1 MQADESIRFS
11 QDTGA
16 ESAGT
21 QQFAMQA
28 INITKRFPGVV
39 ANDNV
44 CLNVRKGEVM
54 GLIGENGAGKSTLL
68 KVLNGVYPHGSYTG
82 TLLLDGREI
91 RPASPNDAMLLGV
104 GYVPQEINVLKYFSV
119 AENIF
124 MFDLRM
130 ESTRDKPQDGRPVR
144 KSRTPFANFSEM
156 FRATKQLLADNRID
170 LNPRADVRKLSIG
183 QQQMLMIARALAINP
198 KVLILDEP
206 TTSLS
211 GKDVA
216 QLFMV
221 IRHLQARGVS
231 IIFVTHK
238 LAEIV
243 ELTDRVTI
251 LRDGK
256 NISVYERSQY
266 NTRKI
271 VQDMIGRDIAAM
283 YVKEAQTPGD
293 EVLRVENLTVEHP
306 YVANR
311 NLIENVS
318 FSVRRGEILGMAGLV
333 GAGRSEACMA
343 IFGMLPVK
351 SGKIFIEGKPVT
363 IRNSQEAVRHG
374 IGMVS
379 EDRKK
384 FGLNFVWDIRNN
396 IGISNLGAVAR
407 GPFVLKSALSRRAEK
422 YFKSLRVKARSIDT
436 RVATLSGGNQQKI
449 VIARSLNSQPKL
461 MILDE
466 PTKGIDVGSKNEIYG
481 LINEMTKEG
490 VAVVMISSELPELLA
505 MSDRFVVMAEG
516 KVVGELAQDQATET
530 SVMEMAT
537 TTFKTVS

>member
-1 MQADESIRFS
+1 MEAI
-11 QDTGA
+11 G
-16 ESAGT
+16 SAPMSGLVRDA
-21 QQFAMQA
+21 QQRCYAMQA
-28 INITKRFPGVV
+28 INITKKFPGVV
-39 ANDNV
+39 ANDGV
-44 CLNVRKGEVM
+44 CLDVIKGEVM

-68 KVLNGVYPHGSYTG
+68 KVLNGVYSHDTYTG
-82 TLLLDGREI
+82 TLILDGKEVK
-91 RPASPNDAMLLGV
+91 PSNPNDAMMMGV

-119 AENIF
+119 AENIY

-130 ESTRDKPQDGRPVR
+130 ENTLNR
-144 KSRTPFANFSEM
+144 KSRTPFVNYREM
-156 FRATKQLLADNRID
+156 FRATERLLADNHID

-183 QQQMLMIARALAINP
+183 QQQMLMIARALAMNP
-198 KVLILDEP
+198 KILILDEP

-221 IRHLQARGVS
+221 IRHLQERGVS

-238 LAEIV
+238 LAEII

-256 NISVYERSQY
+256 NISVYERAHY
-266 NTRKI
+266 DTRHI
-271 VQDMIGRDIAAM
+271 IQDMIGRDITSL
-283 YVKEAQTPGD
+283 YVKEKQIPGE

-311 NLIENVS
+311 NLVEDVS
-318 FSVRRGEILGMAGLV
+318 FSVRKGEIVGMAGLV
-333 GAGRSEACMA
+333 GAGRSETCMA
-343 IFGMLPVK
+343 IFGMIPVK
-351 SGKIFIEGKPVT
+351 SGKILIGGKPVS
-363 IRNSQEAVRHG
+363 IGNSHEAVRHG

-384 FGLNFVWDIRNN
+384 YGLNFVWDIRNN
-396 IGISNLGAVAR
+396 IGISNLKAVAA
-407 GPFVLKSALSRRAEK
+407 GPFVSKVALSRRVEK
-422 YFKSLRVKARSIDT
+422 YYKSLRVKAPSMET
-436 RVATLSGGNQQKI
+436 HVATLSGGNQQKV
-449 VIARSLNSQPKL
+449 VIARSLNSQPEI

-481 LINEMTKEG
+481 LINEMAKEG
-490 VAVVMISSELPELLA
+490 VAILMISSELPELMA

-516 KVVGELAQDQATET
+516 RVVGELSSEDATET
-530 SVMEMAT
+530 KVMEMAT